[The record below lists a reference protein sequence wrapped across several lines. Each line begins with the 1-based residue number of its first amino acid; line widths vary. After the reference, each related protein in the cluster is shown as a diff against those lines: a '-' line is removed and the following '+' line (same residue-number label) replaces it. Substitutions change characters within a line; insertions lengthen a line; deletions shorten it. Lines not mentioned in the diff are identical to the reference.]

1 MASTVTLE
9 SFGLQIDADNDP
21 IQYPDILGV
30 ESMAIQ
36 IDLPVFSEN
45 ATHVDYV
52 QYNAGQ
58 GFFLGENYKI
68 QPLPQPDAQITAA
81 TGWTTSSV
89 LTFDE
94 LVAEAAASPAAG
106 NYGHIELYYYYNE
119 VVSHNISYMTIE
131 LTNSAVK
138 TIYSFV
144 YTT

>member
-1 MASTVTLE
+1 MADTYIE
-9 SFGLQIDADNDP
+9 SLGIQSAEYIENNIESLSFQCGDFFDP
-21 IQYPDILGV
+21 
-30 ESMAIQ
+30 
-36 IDLPVFSEN
+36 N

-81 TGWTTSSV
+81 TGWTTSTV
-89 LTFDE
+89 FTFDE
-94 LVAEAAASPAAG
+94 LVAEAAGSPSAG

-119 VVSHNISYMTIE
+119 VVTHNISYMTIE
-131 LTNSAVK
+131 LTNSVVK
-138 TIYSFV
+138 TIHSFV